1 MINHLRSGVIY
12 TAMGKYSNVIIQLI
26 VNAVLSRLLT
36 PYDYGVV
43 SVIQVFLLFFTTIVD
58 AGLGPAI
65 IQNKKL
71 TEYDNRV
78 LFTYS
83 IEFSALLSLFFACC
97 SPFIAWFYH
106 DRQYVWLT
114 LAMTGVL
121 FFQGI
126 NMVPNALMD
135 KAKRFKEVNIRL
147 IIANIC
153 GGVVGIIGA
162 YLGLGAYALIL
173 SFLVPAVV
181 AFCLNM
187 WLIRTRPSRHTDRT
201 SLRKVWTFAKSQFG
215 FNFINYFSRNTD
227 KILVGKMMGPVA
239 LGNYAKSYQLLMMP
253 NQVLLGVL
261 NPVLLPVLSDYQDD
275 VNFVRR
281 SYMKIVHILALV
293 GVPVSV
299 FLCFESRDIIFFLY
313 GNQWDEAVAPFA
325 ILALTVWIQMTMSS
339 TGAIFQTLGKANYL
353 FWNGCIT
360 AFILVAATIIG
371 CVRGDLITL
380 AISLSIGFLV
390 NFIVIYWLMMVKT
403 LDSNMR
409 TLFHEFL
416 TPFVIGIVVA
426 VVFAPMRMF
435 LPIHGVLTGL
445 VLYSFVFILI
455 FAGMVM
461 LTGDWRL
468 LRGFFIAKD
477 KDTGN
482 TADAKSS
489 NGGKREQT

>member
-1 MINHLRSGVIY
+1 MINYLRSGVIY
-12 TAMGKYSNVIIQLI
+12 TAMGKYSNVLIQLI
-26 VNAVLSRLLT
+26 VNAVLSRVLN

-65 IQNKKL
+65 IQNKTL
-71 TEYDNRV
+71 TEHDNRV

-83 IEFSALLSLFFACC
+83 IAFSALLSVIFACC
-97 SPFIAWFYH
+97 APFIAWFYH

-114 LAMTGVL
+114 LAMTSVL

-135 KAKRFKEVNIRL
+135 KDKRFKEVNVRL
-147 IIANIC
+147 IIANVS
-153 GGVVGIIGA
+153 GGVVGIVA
-162 YLGLGAYALIL
+162 AVCGLGAYALIL
-173 SFLVPAVV
+173 SFLVPAIV

-187 WLIRTRPSRHTDRT
+187 WLLRTRPAWHTERE

-275 VNFVRR
+275 VAFVRR
-281 SYMKIVHILALV
+281 SYMKIVHVLALV

-299 FLCFESRDIIFFLY
+299 FLCFESRDVIFFLY
-313 GNQWDEAVAPFA
+313 GNQWTEAVMPFA

-360 AFILVAATIIG
+360 AVILVTTTIIG

-380 AISLSIGFLV
+380 SFSLSIGFLL
-390 NFIVIYWLMMVKT
+390 NFIIIYWLMMVKT

-409 TLFHEFL
+409 TLLREFV
-416 TPFVIGIVVA
+416 TPFLIGAAVA
-426 VVFAPMRMF
+426 AVFTVMRLF
-435 LPIHGVLTGL
+435 VPIHGTFASL
-445 VLYSFVFILI
+445 VLYTGVFVLV
-455 FAGMVM
+455 FAAMVM
-461 LTGDWRL
+461 LTGDWKL
-468 LRGFFIAKD
+468 LRSLFMRNS
-477 KDTGN
+477 N
-482 TADAKSS
+482 TAGEST
-489 NGGKREQT
+489 QTPTDTSEGEA

>member
-1 MINHLRSGVIY
+1 MINYLRSGVVY
-12 TAMGKYSNVIIQLI
+12 TAMGKYSNVVIQLI
-26 VNAVLSRLLT
+26 VNAVLSRLLN

-71 TEYDNRV
+71 NEHDNRV

-83 IEFSALLSLFFACC
+83 IAFSFFLSVIFACC
-97 SPFIAWFYH
+97 APVIAWLYR
-106 DRQYVWLT
+106 DGQYIWLT
-114 LAMTGVL
+114 LAMAGVL

-147 IIANIC
+147 VIANIC
-153 GGVVGIIGA
+153 GGVTGIIGA
-162 YLGLGAYALIL
+162 YCGLGAYALIL
-173 SFLVPAVV
+173 SFLVPAIT

-187 WLIRTRPSRHTDRT
+187 WLLRVRPARHTDRR
-201 SLRKVWTFAKSQFG
+201 SLRKVWVFAKSQFG

-239 LGNYAKSYQLLMMP
+239 LGNYSKSYQLLMMP

-261 NPVLLPVLSDYQDD
+261 NPVLLPVLSDYQED
-275 VNFVRR
+275 VDFVRK
-281 SYMKIVHILALV
+281 SYMKIVHVLALV
-293 GVPVSV
+293 GVPLSV

-313 GNQWDEAVAPFA
+313 GNQWTEAVLPFA

-339 TGAIFQTLGKANYL
+339 TGAIFQTLGRTNYL

-360 AFILVAATIIG
+360 ALILVTSTIIG
-371 CVRGDLITL
+371 CIRGDLVTL
-380 AISLSIGFLV
+380 AVSLSIGFLI

-403 LDSNMR
+403 LNSNMC
-409 TLFHEFL
+409 TLLHEL
-416 TPFVIGIVVA
+416 VTPFVIGIVVA
-426 VVFAPMRMF
+426 IIFAIMHIF
-435 LPIHGVLTGL
+435 IPIHGVLSEL
-445 VLYSFVFILI
+445 VLYSFTFILI
-455 FAGMVM
+455 FTGMIM
-461 LTGDWRL
+461 LTGDWKFLQRL
-468 LRGFFIAKD
+468 FIKE
-477 KDTGN
+477 KT
-482 TADAKSS
+482 SS
-489 NGGKREQT
+489 NPSESQKKEQI